1 MFASEVA
8 EPMSDRYL
16 REFVG
21 GPWDGEWGF
30 VPGDRCEILLEPIG
44 VLTGAIPMPDEY
56 PLRVGSYRLVAWV
69 TGSEFAQVWQWKGE
83 R

>member
-1 MFASEVA
+1 MN
-8 EPMSDRYL
+8 DRYL

-30 VPGDRCEILLEPIG
+30 VPGDRFEILLEPIG
-44 VLTGAIPMPDEY
+44 VLTGTDEY
-56 PLRVGSYRLVAWV
+56 PFRVGSYGLVAWV
-69 TGSEFAQVWQWKGE
+69 TDNELSQVWQWQGE